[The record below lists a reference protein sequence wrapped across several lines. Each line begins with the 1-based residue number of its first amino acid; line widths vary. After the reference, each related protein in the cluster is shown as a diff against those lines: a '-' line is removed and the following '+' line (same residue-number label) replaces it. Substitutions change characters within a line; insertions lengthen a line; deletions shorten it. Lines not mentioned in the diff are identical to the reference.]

1 MPAQHVVLLLGS
13 LTPRRSI
20 QLKPDRQK
28 VVFFYCFDCKKWSC
42 SNSESESQTEL
53 CLSWEESPA
62 ETGQE
67 AVLGVI
73 VLFVGLCWLP
83 RGYVLDHITL
93 LAKLAKSKASGA
105 GGFKINIELIL
116 FEKNKV
122 QFDYFNSFWISDI
135 AFIGPRST
143 VQHT

>member
-1 MPAQHVVLLLGS
+1 MPTKQVLWETG
-13 LTPRRSI
+13 
-20 QLKPDRQK
+20 K
-28 VVFFYCFDCKKWSC
+28 VEKSFWETGQVEKSFWDASAARCAVAGLSHSQEEYPAETGQAVSSFFYCFDCKKWSC

-93 LAKLAKSKASGA
+93 LAKLAKSETSGA
-105 GGFKINIELIL
+105 EAFKIN
-116 FEKNKV
+116 
-122 QFDYFNSFWISDI
+122 
-135 AFIGPRST
+135 
-143 VQHT
+143 